1 MHNRARHRYKATSS
15 AKRDDHK
22 PRQQPCTAAAPLPST
37 GRLSEAAPVPRAG
50 FSRVPCT
57 ESPGGRLSA
66 ERQRGPE
73 HPPRPRFEE
82 PRPSK
87 PPPPHS
93 PWRRRAAPHGF
104 SGEHFPCASRCNG
117 LIKALGEE
125 QPSTALRATLPPSG
139 EKKRSS
145 ARLQRVNSFLRVC
158 QS

>member
-1 MHNRARHRYKATSS
+1 MHNRARHRYKATSRT
-15 AKRDDHK
+15 KRDGHK
-22 PRQQPCTAAAPLPST
+22 PRQQPCAAAAPLPST

-87 PPPPHS
+87 PPPHS
-93 PWRRRAAPHGF
+93 PRRRAAARGF

-117 LIKALGEE
+117 LIKALG
-125 QPSTALRATLPPSG
+125 QSTAKHCYVLRCCHR
-139 EKKRSS
+139 EKKNVVPRGCSILIPSS
-145 ARLQRVNSFLRVC
+145 EFANPKY
-158 QS
+158 